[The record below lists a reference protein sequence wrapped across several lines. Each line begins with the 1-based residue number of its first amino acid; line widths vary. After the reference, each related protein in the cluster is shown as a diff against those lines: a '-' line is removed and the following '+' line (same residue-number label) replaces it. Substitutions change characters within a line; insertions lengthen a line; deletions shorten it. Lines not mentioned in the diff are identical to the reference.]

1 VHDGERHTRA
11 VHDREGIAMTMHK
24 SLRERLEG
32 LFAHDVEPRF
42 EASSE
47 PTLAAFA
54 KIFADSGLYAFDANK
69 HLRTDALSPIYDC
82 ETESQRRPGAEP
94 ELFSVTWAPV
104 WQRDS
109 PVTGFRTGRDSTFIG
124 STPTIAMPQDERT
137 AALLLL
143 VTTTFVHLS
152 GIVEDGRLV
161 VRGAAEDDEGN
172 YRFLEFIPRL
182 VAHEHETARRREGT
196 SSR

>member
-1 VHDGERHTRA
+1 
-11 VHDREGIAMTMHK
+11 MHMYK
-24 SLRERLEG
+24 SLRERLDG
-32 LFAHDVEPRF
+32 LIAHDVEPRF
-42 EASSE
+42 EASRE
-47 PTLAAFA
+47 PTLASFA
-54 KIFADSGLYAFDANK
+54 KIFAGSDLYAFDANK

-82 ETESQRRPGAEP
+82 ETESLRQPGADP

-152 GIVEDGRLV
+152 GTIEAGRSV
-161 VRGAAEDDEGN
+161 VRGAAEDDDGN
-172 YRFLEFIPRL
+172 YRFVEFSPRL
-182 VAHEHETARRREGT
+182 AAAHEPEAAGRSTGT
-196 SSR
+196 FRG